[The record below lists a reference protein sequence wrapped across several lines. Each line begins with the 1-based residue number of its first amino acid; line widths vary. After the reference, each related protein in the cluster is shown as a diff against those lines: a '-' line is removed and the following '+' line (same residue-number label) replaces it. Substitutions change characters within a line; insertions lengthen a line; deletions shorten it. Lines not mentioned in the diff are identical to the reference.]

1 SMRHLDA
8 FTNIIYISTPL
19 NLIKERILEDQER
32 GLAVPDGMSIEDI
45 FKERE
50 SLYEKWAKQTI
61 DGRLSVDTL
70 VKTIVSLSN
79 G

>member
-1 SMRHLDA
+1 M
-8 FTNIIYISTPL
+8 
-19 NLIKERILEDQER
+19 EDQER

>member
-1 SMRHLDA
+1 MRHLDA

-19 NLIKERILEDQER
+19 DLIKKRVLEDQER

>member
-1 SMRHLDA
+1 MRHLDA

-19 NLIKERILEDQER
+19 DLIKERVLEDQER

>member
-1 SMRHLDA
+1 MRHLDA

-19 NLIKERILEDQER
+19 DLIKERVLEDQER

-70 VKTIVSLSN
+70 VNTIVSLSN
-79 G
+79 E

>member
-1 SMRHLDA
+1 MRILD
-8 FTNIIYISTPL
+8 
-19 NLIKERILEDQER
+19 LIKERVLEDQER

-70 VKTIVSLSN
+70 VNTIVSLSN

>member
-1 SMRHLDA
+1 MKHLDA

-19 NLIKERILEDQER
+19 DLIKKRVLEDQER

-70 VKTIVSLSN
+70 VNTIVSLSN
-79 G
+79 E